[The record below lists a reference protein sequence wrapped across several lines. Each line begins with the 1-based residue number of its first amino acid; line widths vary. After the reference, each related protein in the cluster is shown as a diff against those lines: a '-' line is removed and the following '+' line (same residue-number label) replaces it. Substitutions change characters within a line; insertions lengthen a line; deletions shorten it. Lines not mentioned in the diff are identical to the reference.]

1 MLIGLNSAI
10 SMFGG
15 GVLAW
20 GLIGPLLVHYG
31 ECIGVDISEDDPKW
45 KGMYSF
51 GKLTNQDK
59 ETPSPRFWL
68 LWPAVMVMICSSI
81 IEMFI
86 REIPFPFFLI
96 FAVLVIARGGRQGT
110 RIQNPT
116 PGTQPCTLNS
126 GHYLMCLGRI

>member
-31 ECIGVDISEDDPKW
+31 ECIGVDISDDDPKW

-68 LWPAVMVMICSSI
+68 LWPAVMVMICSSM
-81 IEMFI
+81 IE
-86 REIPFPFFLI
+86 
-96 FAVLVIARGGRQGT
+96 LVIRKSPFLFFFFVARGGVRVVVRGGREGT
-110 RIQNPT
+110 RTGDPNP
-116 PGTQPCTLNS
+116 GN
-126 GHYLMCLGRI
+126 

>member
-31 ECIGVDISEDDPKW
+31 ECIGKDVSEGDPKW
-45 KGMYSF
+45 QGMYSF
-51 GKLTNQDK
+51 GNLKNQDK

-68 LWPAVMVMICSSI
+68 LWPAVMVMICGMSNPSS
-81 IEMFI
+81 
-86 REIPFPFFLI
+86 PHPLTC
-96 FAVLVIARGGRQGT
+96 ALV
-110 RIQNPT
+110 
-116 PGTQPCTLNS
+116 PGTSKEQSEAFMGDCMLTAF
-126 GHYLMCLGRI
+126 

>member
-45 KGMYSF
+45 KGMYNF

-68 LWPAVMVMICSSI
+68 LWPAVMVMICSSMV
-81 IEMFI
+81 E
-86 REIPFPFFLI
+86 
-96 FAVLVIARGGRQGT
+96 LVIRKSPFLFSCLCCAGWCPGRCSGRPGGNPDRGPQPWT
-110 RIQNPT
+110 PNPSHL
-116 PGTQPCTLNS
+116 TLDRS
-126 GHYLMCLGRI
+126 

>member
-45 KGMYSF
+45 KGMYNF

-68 LWPAVMVMICSSI
+68 LWPAVMVMICSSMV
-81 IEMFI
+81 E
-86 REIPFPFFLI
+86 
-96 FAVLVIARGGRQGT
+96 LVIRKSPFLFPVFVAGGGVRGGREGT
-110 RIQNPT
+110 RTGDPNPG
-116 PGTQPCTLNS
+116 PQTL
-126 GHYLMCLGRI
+126 RT

>member
-45 KGMYSF
+45 KGMYNF

-68 LWPAVMVMICSSI
+68 LWPAVMVMICSSMV
-81 IEMFI
+81 E
-86 REIPFPFFLI
+86 
-96 FAVLVIARGGRQGT
+96 LVIRKSPFLFSCLCCAGWCPGRCSGRPGGNSDRG
-110 RIQNPT
+110 P
-116 PGTQPCTLNS
+116 
-126 GHYLMCLGRI
+126 